1 MSSVELIS
9 PGMSSNNGIIDT
21 FSPGAASTNTG
32 SRSTSTVRPRT
43 RRLISVDDVT
53 DEDYEGP
60 LQSTRLSTTTLSR
73 DSSAVRSRGATPSP
87 HTSRGTSPLPMR
99 HPSRATESLN
109 LDNLNRF
116 GGSLGGHSQTGKA
129 QVKFADSS
137 RAAVDFLDSSWT
149 SLQSLA
155 SSFLGS
161 DIARSAPNGTART
174 HARKPSRPDPYMRA
188 NPKTPSAWG
197 PSTPSTSEI
206 AAGTKEER
214 LAMVQAKKREALL
227 LADTG
232 SEASRDIR
240 HKRRDSSDRTD
251 HAAVDARQDEE
262 ALVYVHHVQPND
274 SITGVAIKYGCQ
286 PAIFRKAN
294 GFWPTDSIQ
303 SRKTVLLPVTSC
315 SVKGRPIR
323 APTEIDLLGG
333 DTSNRDSLEDLTGS
347 SIAPAPSSDARAS
360 STEGEAP
367 TEALLEGEADKIWK
381 HQSWV
386 QIDGFS
392 APVEIGRVPRKAL
405 GFFPRTRRKS
415 LSYTDSEPR
424 SSISG
429 RERTAAL
436 TSALPSPTESP
447 SSQASTAEN
456 RSSTDPSGARAISSA
471 KPRPHH
477 QRQRSNIQLVGT
489 GVGTLDRSAMA
500 PGPALDGLSK
510 FVAQHLPQLA
520 PAPAPPGLGRTP
532 SEYAAATA
540 SNASTSLD
548 NIGGAVEG
556 WVRKLTT
563 RAKAGLSELQQS
575 AQAYQSNTGARTSRR
590 GMGDLIELDAG
601 LESRDSSGLLPESS
615 RKPNLNRSGSNL
627 HDASLRE
634 RFPSPSSS
642 GTSRTRTGGSNLGY
656 GNRVKDD

>member
-1 MSSVELIS
+1 
-9 PGMSSNNGIIDT
+9 MSSNNGIIDT

-109 LDNLNRF
+109 LDDLNRF

-367 TEALLEGEADKIWK
+367 TEAPLEGEADKIWK

-386 QIDGFS
+386 QIDRFS

-405 GFFPRTRRKS
+405 GFFPRT
-415 LSYTDSEPR
+415 
-424 SSISG
+424 
-429 RERTAAL
+429 
-436 TSALPSPTESP
+436 
-447 SSQASTAEN
+447 
-456 RSSTDPSGARAISSA
+456 
-471 KPRPHH
+471 
-477 QRQRSNIQLVGT
+477 
-489 GVGTLDRSAMA
+489 
-500 PGPALDGLSK
+500 
-510 FVAQHLPQLA
+510 
-520 PAPAPPGLGRTP
+520 
-532 SEYAAATA
+532 
-540 SNASTSLD
+540 
-548 NIGGAVEG
+548 
-556 WVRKLTT
+556 
-563 RAKAGLSELQQS
+563 
-575 AQAYQSNTGARTSRR
+575 
-590 GMGDLIELDAG
+590 
-601 LESRDSSGLLPESS
+601 
-615 RKPNLNRSGSNL
+615 
-627 HDASLRE
+627 LR
-634 RFPSPSSS
+634 
-642 GTSRTRTGGSNLGY
+642 
-656 GNRVKDD
+656 

>member
-1 MSSVELIS
+1 
-9 PGMSSNNGIIDT
+9 MSSNNGIIDT

-53 DEDYEGP
+53 DEDYGRP
-60 LQSTRLSTTTLSR
+60 MQSTRLSTTTLSR

-87 HTSRGTSPLPMR
+87 HTSRGASPLPMR
-99 HPSRATESLN
+99 HPSRPTESLN
-109 LDNLNRF
+109 RDNLNGF

-161 DIARSAPNGTART
+161 DIARPAPNGTART
-174 HARKPSRPDPYMRA
+174 HVRKPSRPDPYMRA
-188 NPKTPSAWG
+188 TPKAPSAWG
-197 PSTPSTSEI
+197 PSNPSTSEI

-214 LAMVQAKKREALL
+214 QAMVQAKKREALL
-227 LADTG
+227 LADTS
-232 SEASRDIR
+232 SEASRDTR
-240 HKRRDSSDRTD
+240 HKRRDSSDQTD
-251 HAAVDARQDEE
+251 NSAIDARQDEE
-262 ALVYVHHVQPND
+262 ALAYIHHVQPND

-303 SRKTVLLPVTSC
+303 SRKTVLLPVASC

-323 APTEIDLLGG
+323 APAEVDLLGG
-333 DTSNRDSLEDLTGS
+333 DTSNRDSLEDLSGS
-347 SIAPAPSSDARAS
+347 SIAPAPSSDTRAAS
-360 STEGEAP
+360 AEGEAS
-367 TEALLEGEADKIWK
+367 TEAPLEGEADRIWK

-386 QIDGFS
+386 QIDGFI

-415 LSYTDSEPR
+415 QSYTDSEPR

-429 RERTAAL
+429 RERTPTL
-436 TSALPSPTESP
+436 TSILPSPTESP
-447 SSQASTAEN
+447 SSQASTAQN
-456 RSSTDPSGARAISSA
+456 RSTADPSRARAISNA

-489 GVGTLDRSAMA
+489 GVGTLDRSAMS

-510 FVAQHLPQLA
+510 FVAQHLPNLA

-532 SEYAAATA
+532 SEYAVATA
-540 SNASTSLD
+540 STASTSLD

-563 RAKAGLSELQQS
+563 RAKAGLSDLQQS
-575 AQAYQSNTGARTSRR
+575 AQAYQSNTGAGTSGR
-590 GMGDLIELDAG
+590 GMGDLIELNAG
-601 LESRDSSGLLPESS
+601 LESRDSSGLLPENS

-627 HDASLRE
+627 HDGSSLRG
-634 RFPSPSSS
+634 RFPSPSS
-642 GTSRTRTGGSNLGY
+642 GTSRTRTGGSTLGY
-656 GNRVKDD
+656 GDRVKDD

>member
-1 MSSVELIS
+1 M
-9 PGMSSNNGIIDT
+9 
-21 FSPGAASTNTG
+21 
-32 SRSTSTVRPRT
+32 
-43 RRLISVDDVT
+43 
-53 DEDYEGP
+53 
-60 LQSTRLSTTTLSR
+60 QSTRLSTTTLSR

-87 HTSRGTSPLPMR
+87 HTSRGASPLPMR

-109 LDNLNRF
+109 RDNLNGF

-161 DIARSAPNGTART
+161 DIARPAPNGTART
-174 HARKPSRPDPYMRA
+174 HVRKPSRPDPYMRST
-188 NPKTPSAWG
+188 PKTPSAWG
-197 PSTPSTSEI
+197 PSNPSTSEI

-214 LAMVQAKKREALL
+214 QAMVQAKKREALL

-232 SEASRDIR
+232 SEASRDTR
-240 HKRRDSSDRTD
+240 HKRRDSSDQTD
-251 HAAVDARQDEE
+251 NLAIDARQDEE
-262 ALVYVHHVQPND
+262 ALAYIHHVQPND

-303 SRKTVLLPVTSC
+303 SRKTVLLPVASC

-323 APTEIDLLGG
+323 APAEVDLLGG
-333 DTSNRDSLEDLTGS
+333 DTSNRDSLEDLSGS
-347 SIAPAPSSDARAS
+347 SIAPAPSSDTRAAS
-360 STEGEAP
+360 AEGEAS
-367 TEALLEGEADKIWK
+367 TEAPLEGEEDRIWK

-386 QIDGFS
+386 QIDGFT

-415 LSYTDSEPR
+415 QSYTDSEPR

-429 RERTAAL
+429 RERTPTL
-436 TSALPSPTESP
+436 TSILPSPTESP
-447 SSQASTAEN
+447 SSQASTAQN
-456 RSSTDPSGARAISSA
+456 RSTADPSRARAISNA

-510 FVAQHLPQLA
+510 FVAQHLPNLA

-532 SEYAAATA
+532 SEYAVATA
-540 SNASTSLD
+540 STASTSLD
-548 NIGGAVEG
+548 NIGVAVEG

-563 RAKAGLSELQQS
+563 RAKAGLSDLQQS
-575 AQAYQSNTGARTSRR
+575 AQAYQSNTGAGTSGR
-590 GMGDLIELDAG
+590 GMGDLIELNAG
-601 LESRDSSGLLPESS
+601 LESRDSSGLLPENS

-627 HDASLRE
+627 HDGSSLRG
-634 RFPSPSSS
+634 RFPSPSS
-642 GTSRTRTGGSNLGY
+642 GTSRTRTGGSTLGY
-656 GNRVKDD
+656 GDRVKDD